1 MVQEC
6 LLRLLEAVASKDRS
20 FVSFSFFFFSIS
32 KCTITV
38 IIHSM
43 YNILKMKINEALLLN
58 YMFTF
63 TRVANN
69 INIF

>member
-1 MVQEC
+1 
-6 LLRLLEAVASKDRS
+6 
-20 FVSFSFFFFSIS
+20 
-32 KCTITV
+32 
-38 IIHSM
+38 M
-43 YNILKMKINEALLLN
+43 YNILKIKINEALLLN